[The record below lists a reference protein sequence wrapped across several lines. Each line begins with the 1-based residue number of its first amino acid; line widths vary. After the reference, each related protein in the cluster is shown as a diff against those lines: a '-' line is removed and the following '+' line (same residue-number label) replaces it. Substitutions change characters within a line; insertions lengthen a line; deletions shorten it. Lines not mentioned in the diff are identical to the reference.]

1 MVNFFVLFYNKLSP
15 ELIAVLWRPSAF
27 LSKPFNAINSEL
39 KHPIENE
46 WNRDSLVITNAD
58 DIFREISYLVK
69 DLVVDT
75 RVFDGRVSGLIE
87 TKSNKKD
94 LKRKLSTNENST
106 DEESD

>member
-1 MVNFFVLFYNKLSP
+1 M
-15 ELIAVLWRPSAF
+15 LWRPSAF

-87 TKSNKKD
+87 TKSNKK
-94 LKRKLSTNENST
+94 LTRIPLMKKVIKVLFLYNIIKLQKCMMSLLY
-106 DEESD
+106 